1 MYFVVSDVPSP
12 SNSPFRLRRFLPV
25 LALLAVTAVAT
36 TYVLRRAQPEGPP
49 PSALAPITVD
59 AAPIPLDAH
68 DRSVTAVGSFRYAG
82 GLELTSSQTDLLHE
96 LSDIIVDKDNRFA
109 VVGDAGVLFEGR
121 LVLDADGRLAGVT
134 ETTLGPLRGEDG
146 RPLEGD
152 SADAEGLTMMP
163 NGDRLVSF
171 EQQQRI
177 WLYPSDG
184 GAPRAVPSPP
194 VTVTPPNAGLEA
206 LTATPDVAA
215 DAYIVGAEETGET
228 WKCQLTMPCV
238 KGPTIA
244 KPKEFGLVAA
254 NRFGDGLT
262 AYLLRAYDV
271 IHGNRITL
279 EILRDSTVV
288 ARMDMA
294 RPLTVDNLEGMTSV
308 PGPHGGRR
316 FYLISDD
323 NKRAT
328 QRTLLMAFD
337 WLPAETIA
345 APSKQVS
352 E

>member
-1 MYFVVSDVPSP
+1 MTTTLPYE
-12 SNSPFRLRRFLPV
+12 SNSRPTLLRRWLLPV
-25 LALLAVTAVAT
+25 LALLAMSAVAT
-36 TYVLRRAQPEGPP
+36 VYVRTRAQPEGPP
-49 PSALAPITVD
+49 PSALAPIVVD
-59 AAPIPLDAH
+59 AVPVPLDAH
-68 DRSVTAVGSFRYAG
+68 DQAVTSVGSFRYAG
-82 GLELTSSQTDLLHE
+82 GLALTSKQTELLHE
-96 LSDIIVDKDNRFA
+96 LSDITIDANNRFA

-121 LVLDADGRLAGVT
+121 LVLDGNGRLTGVAD
-134 ETTLGPLRGEDG
+134 TTLGPLRGRDG

-152 SADAEGLTMMP
+152 AADAEGLTRMP

-171 EQQQRI
+171 EQHQRI
-177 WLYPSDG
+177 WLYPGDG
-184 GAPRAVPSPP
+184 GPPRAVPSPP
-194 VTVTPPNAGLEA
+194 VTVTANAGLEA
-206 LTATPDVAA
+206 LTATPDVAP
-215 DAYIVGAEETGET
+215 DSYIVGAEETGET
-228 WKCQLTMPCV
+228 WTCRLTMPCV
-238 KGPTIA
+238 KGPTVA

-308 PGPHGGRR
+308 PGPRGGRR

-337 WLPAETIA
+337 WQPAAGVDVGPKQIA
-345 APSKQVS
+345 